1 MAMPDVQTMQ
11 ITLPVKKVLTIPSSK
26 RISNRSGCSK
36 SAEPSPVG
44 LFRLKDGGAVT
55 ASADNDLTNL
65 NWLQKP
71 HVLNS
76 LCSSL
81 AESPARVRAMRRMP
95 AKRTGET
102 KTNIPV
108 NGERYDSDKA
118 FDSILAVRNRRTG
131 SGRMPTKPPLSFAC
145 MIFMAIES
153 SPDKMLPVRE
163 IYNWI
168 MKKFPFFRT
177 ASPGWKNSVRHNLS
191 LNKCFRKVEK
201 SIRNS
206 PSASPVSKGSCW
218 AVDKEYRKSLLTA
231 LKRTPY
237 HPYHQYFT
245 PCSDGFVG
253 LSGIEAIS
261 VASSKPFD
269 TAEKEA
275 AFTMCMISNTPDRNT
290 TPVTPI
296 ILHAIELDHSYA
308 KKPQKNRGLCLADV
322 AAAASLL
329 HFQSTL
335 DGAGSPCSNHSDGRE
350 SIESSDIDDVIDK
363 DYDFTVMESE
373 EELEVKVNK
382 LENSLSDSGYVDTPQ
397 LLAKHVTMEELGVNA
412 LLHLANS
419 PALVANCNSN
429 NSNTPSISPSLE
441 QFPPKFTSTPAKDS
455 IQVLPINPVH
465 RSCIV

>member
-206 PSASPVSKGSCW
+206 VS
-218 AVDKEYRKSLLTA
+218 E
-231 LKRTPY
+231 
-237 HPYHQYFT
+237 
-245 PCSDGFVG
+245 FV
-253 LSGIEAIS
+253 
-261 VASSKPFD
+261 
-269 TAEKEA
+269 
-275 AFTMCMISNTPDRNT
+275 
-290 TPVTPI
+290 
-296 ILHAIELDHSYA
+296 Y
-308 KKPQKNRGLCLADV
+308 
-322 AAAASLL
+322 
-329 HFQSTL
+329 
-335 DGAGSPCSNHSDGRE
+335 
-350 SIESSDIDDVIDK
+350 
-363 DYDFTVMESE
+363 
-373 EELEVKVNK
+373 
-382 LENSLSDSGYVDTPQ
+382 
-397 LLAKHVTMEELGVNA
+397 
-412 LLHLANS
+412 
-419 PALVANCNSN
+419 
-429 NSNTPSISPSLE
+429 
-441 QFPPKFTSTPAKDS
+441 
-455 IQVLPINPVH
+455 
-465 RSCIV
+465 

>member
-1 MAMPDVQTMQ
+1 MPDVQTMQ

-206 PSASPVSKGSCW
+206 VS
-218 AVDKEYRKSLLTA
+218 E
-231 LKRTPY
+231 
-237 HPYHQYFT
+237 
-245 PCSDGFVG
+245 FV
-253 LSGIEAIS
+253 
-261 VASSKPFD
+261 
-269 TAEKEA
+269 
-275 AFTMCMISNTPDRNT
+275 
-290 TPVTPI
+290 
-296 ILHAIELDHSYA
+296 Y
-308 KKPQKNRGLCLADV
+308 
-322 AAAASLL
+322 
-329 HFQSTL
+329 
-335 DGAGSPCSNHSDGRE
+335 
-350 SIESSDIDDVIDK
+350 
-363 DYDFTVMESE
+363 
-373 EELEVKVNK
+373 
-382 LENSLSDSGYVDTPQ
+382 
-397 LLAKHVTMEELGVNA
+397 
-412 LLHLANS
+412 
-419 PALVANCNSN
+419 
-429 NSNTPSISPSLE
+429 
-441 QFPPKFTSTPAKDS
+441 
-455 IQVLPINPVH
+455 
-465 RSCIV
+465 

>member
-11 ITLPVKKVLTIPSSK
+11 ISLPVKKVLTIPSSK

-44 LFRLKDGGAVT
+44 LFQLKDGGAVT
-55 ASADNDLTNL
+55 TSADNDLTNL

-95 AKRTGET
+95 AKRTSEA
-102 KTNIPV
+102 KTNMPV

-206 PSASPVSKGSCW
+206 VS
-218 AVDKEYRKSLLTA
+218 E
-231 LKRTPY
+231 
-237 HPYHQYFT
+237 
-245 PCSDGFVG
+245 FV
-253 LSGIEAIS
+253 
-261 VASSKPFD
+261 
-269 TAEKEA
+269 
-275 AFTMCMISNTPDRNT
+275 
-290 TPVTPI
+290 
-296 ILHAIELDHSYA
+296 Y
-308 KKPQKNRGLCLADV
+308 
-322 AAAASLL
+322 
-329 HFQSTL
+329 
-335 DGAGSPCSNHSDGRE
+335 
-350 SIESSDIDDVIDK
+350 
-363 DYDFTVMESE
+363 
-373 EELEVKVNK
+373 
-382 LENSLSDSGYVDTPQ
+382 
-397 LLAKHVTMEELGVNA
+397 
-412 LLHLANS
+412 
-419 PALVANCNSN
+419 
-429 NSNTPSISPSLE
+429 
-441 QFPPKFTSTPAKDS
+441 
-455 IQVLPINPVH
+455 
-465 RSCIV
+465 

>member
-95 AKRTGET
+95 AKRTSET
-102 KTNIPV
+102 KTNMPV

-118 FDSILAVRNRRTG
+118 FDSILAVRNRRSG

-153 SPDKMLPVRE
+153 SPDKMLPVRD

-206 PSASPVSKGSCW
+206 VS
-218 AVDKEYRKSLLTA
+218 E
-231 LKRTPY
+231 
-237 HPYHQYFT
+237 
-245 PCSDGFVG
+245 FV
-253 LSGIEAIS
+253 
-261 VASSKPFD
+261 
-269 TAEKEA
+269 
-275 AFTMCMISNTPDRNT
+275 
-290 TPVTPI
+290 
-296 ILHAIELDHSYA
+296 Y
-308 KKPQKNRGLCLADV
+308 
-322 AAAASLL
+322 
-329 HFQSTL
+329 
-335 DGAGSPCSNHSDGRE
+335 
-350 SIESSDIDDVIDK
+350 
-363 DYDFTVMESE
+363 
-373 EELEVKVNK
+373 
-382 LENSLSDSGYVDTPQ
+382 
-397 LLAKHVTMEELGVNA
+397 
-412 LLHLANS
+412 
-419 PALVANCNSN
+419 
-429 NSNTPSISPSLE
+429 
-441 QFPPKFTSTPAKDS
+441 
-455 IQVLPINPVH
+455 
-465 RSCIV
+465 

>member
-1 MAMPDVQTMQ
+1 MAMADVQTMQ

-36 SAEPSPVG
+36 SGEPSPVG

-95 AKRTGET
+95 AKRTSET

-206 PSASPVSKGSCW
+206 VS
-218 AVDKEYRKSLLTA
+218 E
-231 LKRTPY
+231 
-237 HPYHQYFT
+237 
-245 PCSDGFVG
+245 FV
-253 LSGIEAIS
+253 
-261 VASSKPFD
+261 
-269 TAEKEA
+269 
-275 AFTMCMISNTPDRNT
+275 
-290 TPVTPI
+290 
-296 ILHAIELDHSYA
+296 Y
-308 KKPQKNRGLCLADV
+308 
-322 AAAASLL
+322 
-329 HFQSTL
+329 
-335 DGAGSPCSNHSDGRE
+335 
-350 SIESSDIDDVIDK
+350 
-363 DYDFTVMESE
+363 
-373 EELEVKVNK
+373 
-382 LENSLSDSGYVDTPQ
+382 
-397 LLAKHVTMEELGVNA
+397 
-412 LLHLANS
+412 
-419 PALVANCNSN
+419 
-429 NSNTPSISPSLE
+429 
-441 QFPPKFTSTPAKDS
+441 
-455 IQVLPINPVH
+455 
-465 RSCIV
+465 